1 MKKGNSKR
9 VLAGFLALLL
19 VATSFSWDFGE
30 TKAAETTSAGTEAAH
45 VKYNFVNMSAE
56 DKVAVESDFKAFV
69 ENSTEAKQFDEL
81 WSSGAEGL
89 RSTKTG
95 TGYWLRYNRAYKN
108 FKATIKIKPEYNI
121 AIVVGDANKITP
133 AAKDDP
139 AFQIWASSAT
149 QINYRGAGKD
159 MVSKSG
165 LQLGDSQEYTI
176 NIRLENGKISVWI
189 EETGTEFVNKIAV
202 NSEFPDEVTIAFR
215 FNRSATA
222 SEKGGYK
229 SLEVQD
235 LDAVEEGYVDFDYI
249 DPITLQG
256 YTATQFDKSDNYAIL
271 GQNQPVDTYWF
282 SGKSATVNGTTL
294 SSGNTG
300 LKSNATEAAG
310 TAQIM
315 TTPYAYKDF
324 KLSTEVYYGVNT
336 GVIVGP
342 KNVYP
347 RTVADYSSISV
358 IFANNRLQLG
368 GAFDYSTAKVTGE
381 DAGAW
386 SVYQTNTGIFVFDK
400 TRSNT
405 NPLTT
410 NGVYKLNM
418 YMLAGELT
426 VWVDGYDALLTVCVA
441 DHYEAGNVTLV
452 SHRYN
457 NVGGGFKSLAVED
470 ATPDS
475 YEYDFKNVDVAELEK
490 AGFTSTMYNRGDSS
504 YAVVGEPEQ
513 KVSEHWFSG
522 AYSSTSGV
530 TAPTTGLKTKS
541 PDSEGRAVA
550 LNVPYVYENYK
561 MSAEIHYGYGVG
573 IMIGPKNTYA
583 TASSNAIRAYFANSQ
598 VQIGGAADFSTV
610 NGTPWSTSGTT
621 GIFRPAALSGNT
633 TYTLNMQMKNGVV
646 TIWLDGYSGGVSFKV
661 AERFQAEN
669 IALVALKYNQDGGG
683 IESLKVQNLDAE
695 KNQVEKQEDF
705 NFIDPAV
712 LSQKGFTSTRFD
724 IDNNHNVVEGA
735 VDQPVESHWF
745 SGNGSDTP
753 YGTAA
758 VATKNIGLKTNV
770 AASHRTRTVLN
781 TPYKYENFKVSLSVY
796 WGADT
801 GIVVGEKNVF
811 PMGNAGESGF
821 RIYFNANQLQIIGT
835 GLNYSTA
842 TVVGG
847 TGTFSGSGPYLFKP
861 ASDYTR
867 TRAAVYK
874 LNIELLDGIL
884 SVSLDG
890 YESVLKVAVSDTFK
904 NENIGLISRQYDG
917 DGGGLCSFEI
927 QELERILNTGTTVDV
942 DGYTDFDYVNTAVF
956 DEKGFT
962 ATQFN
967 TSGYSVAGEVDQP
980 VSAYWAAGKDVPSG
994 NIGLKPKVT
1003 ASESKMTILNTPYT
1017 YENFRISTEVYWG
1030 ANTGIV
1036 LGAKNVFP
1044 TSNIDSGVRI
1054 YFNANQIQ
1062 LVGGGLDYDSKVVSG
1077 SSATWNFG
1085 YAPSYIFKPAADFTP
1100 SDTAVGEVYKLNVEM
1115 KDGILTVWVDGYDG
1129 VLTIKTK
1136 ETFKQESIA
1145 LMARNY
1151 DGDGGGLKSLKV
1163 EELED
1168 IVMSYT
1174 AEQFASCRSGDTY
1187 TAPEYKDYL
1196 FAGWFTDQACGKES
1210 AIAVDAKTVE
1220 TTVYAKFVPRYVL
1233 DVKAQISAHL
1243 SDTNP
1248 TDDGTGAI
1256 RFVTSIDTLN
1266 YSQVGFNI
1274 SYDKGDGNGIQNK
1287 TSASNKVYKELFAT
1301 IGDTNSET
1309 IEYNPKIE
1317 FCKTSEFFKACTV
1330 RNISADLYDME
1341 FTVTPFWETMD
1352 GTIVNGDAVVKT
1364 VDQGINSVKLNG
1376 KTALFIGDSIQ
1387 AGHNTSD
1394 DQAGYTLKGW
1404 AQRLE
1409 RYGLVSE
1416 NVAQKG
1422 WALTNKDISGRSQ
1435 IVTQLDSATKT
1446 DYDFVILEGGVNDVR
1461 IDQDTQNP
1469 DITIDWGTINEDPNA
1484 AFTDD
1489 NIAGAMQ
1496 DLIVKTQAKFPNA
1509 KIVYIINHYFGANAT
1524 NMKNYVAMVKD
1535 ACRVHDIDYIDLSD
1549 TESYPT
1555 LEPLTQKSA
1564 EYIPD
1569 NLHPS
1574 AAGYELSTPII
1585 ATCLR
1590 KLATG
1595 EVADTVY
1602 VSAAGT
1608 DSKGYG
1614 TKENPYQ
1621 SLNYAVNQVADGGT
1635 VYVQGTVASGYN
1647 FTGSTGV
1654 KSYYL
1659 GGAEKDTEK
1668 TNAKQITIKGE
1679 DATSSLIDF
1688 SGAAQLR
1695 FNMAVTLENI
1705 QVKWPTSRIYAEGN
1719 RFTVADTVVQTADSS
1734 TAAVFGGSAT
1744 HDVDRTDVKLYA
1756 GDYKV
1761 IVGGQVSRNVGE
1773 THLTLGKKV
1782 NSKADPTS
1790 HDFWTGYRVYG
1801 GSYSEGAAATVT
1813 GDTYVT
1819 IEDGAKMN
1827 WLFGAGGIGGDN
1839 IKTKSVVN
1847 GETHVELK
1855 GGEVYGIYG
1864 GGYSNTAAKT
1874 HVVVTGGT
1882 VYQIFGGNQEYDM
1895 TGDTDVQI
1903 LGGTIK
1909 RRVYGGNYNNYE
1921 DGNWKGA
1928 FKVTG
1933 NTSVAIGPN
1942 AVFSFTDNDQGIFAC
1957 SRYGSAFESEKGTVI
1972 FLDNCYNSKNGYL
1985 GSQDLAG
1992 GIVVGTPKYHYLV
2005 NAGTNGKVYA
2015 AGNSIKVIPNDGYT
2029 AVVTSDGTALEQ
2041 NADGSYALP
2050 DLGSAASKTIN
2061 VTFNAN

>member
-56 DKVAVESDFKAFV
+56 DKVVVESDFKAFV

-159 MVSKSG
+159 TVQKTG
-165 LQLGDSQEYTI
+165 LKLGDSQEYTI
-176 NIRLENGKISVWI
+176 NIRLENGKVSVWI

-235 LDAVEEGYVDFDYI
+235 LDAAEEGYVDFDYI

-256 YTATQFDKSDNYAIL
+256 YTATQFNKSDNYAIL
-271 GQNQPVDTYWF
+271 GQDQPVDTYWF

-300 LKSNATEAAG
+300 LKSNATEAAS

-368 GAFDYSTAKVTGE
+368 GAFDYTTAKVTGE

-400 TRSNT
+400 TRSNE

-418 YMLAGELT
+418 QLVAGELT

-530 TAPTTGLKTKS
+530 TAPTMGLKTKS
-541 PDSEGRAVA
+541 PESDKRAVA
-550 LNVPYVYENYK
+550 LNVPHVYENYK
-561 MSAEIHYGYGVG
+561 VSAEIHYGYGVG

-583 TASSNAIRAYFANSQ
+583 TATSNAIRAYFANSQ

-621 GIFRPAALSGNT
+621 GIFKPAALSVNT

-695 KNQVEKQEDF
+695 KNQVENQEDF

-753 YGTAA
+753 YGTAT

-781 TPYKYENFKVSLSVY
+781 TPYKYENFKASLSVY

-821 RIYFNANQLQIIGT
+821 RIYFNGNQLQIIGT
-835 GLNYSTA
+835 GLDYSTA

-847 TGTFSGSGPYLFKP
+847 TGTTSKSGNIYIFKP
-861 ASDYTR
+861 DSGYTI
-867 TRAAVYK
+867 TKAAVYK

-927 QELERILNTGTTVDV
+927 QELERTLNTGTTVDV
-942 DGYTDFDYVNTAVF
+942 DGYTDFDHVNTAVF

-967 TSGYSVAGEVDQP
+967 TSGYSVVGEADQP
-980 VSAYWAAGKDVPSG
+980 VSTYWAAGNDVISG
-994 NIGLKPKVT
+994 NAGLKPNVL
-1003 ASESKMTILNTPYT
+1003 ASEPKMTILNTPYT

-1044 TSNIDSGVRI
+1044 TGDVDSGVRI

-1077 SSATWNFG
+1077 NSATWNFG
-1085 YAPSYIFKPAADFTP
+1085 FAPSYIFKPASGFTI
-1100 SDTAVGEVYKLNVEM
+1100 TKGEVYKLNVEM
-1115 KDGILTVWVDGYDG
+1115 KDGVLTVWVDGYDG

-1187 TAPEYKDYL
+1187 TVPGYKDYL
-1196 FAGWFTDQACGKES
+1196 FAGWFTDQACEKES
-1210 AIAVDAKTVE
+1210 AIAADAKTVE
-1220 TTVYAKFVPRYVL
+1220 TAVYAKFVPRYVL
-1233 DVKAQISAHL
+1233 DVKAQVSANL
-1243 SDTNP
+1243 TNGEL

-1274 SYDKGDGNGIQNK
+1274 SYDKRDGNGIQNK

-1364 VDQGINSVKLNG
+1364 VDQGIDSVKLNG

-1435 IVTQLDSATKT
+1435 IVTQLDRATKT

-1461 IDQDTQNP
+1461 IDQDNSN
-1469 DITIDWGTINEDPNA
+1469 ITIDWGTINEDPNA

-1590 KLATG
+1590 KLVTG
-1595 EVADTVY
+1595 QTTNAVY
-1602 VSAAGT
+1602 VASTGKDAV
-1608 DSKGYG
+1608 GYG
-1614 TKENPYQ
+1614 TQAAPYAT
-1621 SLNYAVNQVADGGT
+1621 LNYAISQVADGGT
-1635 VYVQGTVASGYN
+1635 VYVNDTINCVNEADTATN
-1647 FTGSTGV
+1647 
-1654 KSYYL
+1654 KSFYL
-1659 GGAEKDTEK
+1659 GGTDQNDRVETNKKQVTIAGNGE
-1668 TNAKQITIKGE
+1668 NAKLDFTGTFFLRMNDAITLRDIK
-1679 DATSSLIDF
+1679 
-1688 SGAAQLR
+1688 
-1695 FNMAVTLENI
+1695 
-1705 QVKWPTSRIYAEGN
+1705 VKWPNRIYAAGN
-1719 RFTVADTVVQTADSS
+1719 RFTVEETVEQEAGMEPMI
-1734 TAAVFGGSAT
+1734 FGGSSK
-1744 HDVDRTDVKLYA
+1744 HDVDRTDLKLYA
-1756 GDYKV
+1756 GTYKMIIGGSTSKV
-1761 IVGGQVSRNVGE
+1761 IGE
-1773 THLTLGKKV
+1773 THVTVGKNV
-1782 NSKADPTS
+1782 NANIDATS
-1790 HDFWTGYRVYG
+1790 HDHNYLLFG
-1801 GSYSEGAAATVT
+1801 GSYSEGAVVT
-1813 GDTYVT
+1813 ISGNTYVT
-1819 IEDGAKMN
+1819 VEGGAKFN
-1827 WLFGAGGIGGDN
+1827 YIYGGGGNAGTANVDNKVQGETYVNYAGG
-1839 IKTKSVVN
+1839 TAVS
-1847 GETHVELK
+1847 
-1855 GGEVYGIYG
+1855 IYG
-1864 GGYSNTAAKT
+1864 GGYHLNKAANITKNRII
-1874 HVVVTGGT
+1874 VGGANVKITGGT
-1882 VYQIFGGNQEYDM
+1882 VEQVFGASEEEPM
-1895 TGDTDVQI
+1895 TGNANVEL
-1903 LGGTIK
+1903 LGGTIT
-1909 RRVYGGNYNNYE
+1909 RRVYGGCYNE
-1921 DGNWKGA
+1921 WDLGWKTSHSV
-1928 FKVTG
+1928 KG
-1933 NTSVAIGPN
+1933 NTTVTIGPDVIFN
-1942 AVFSFTDNDQGIFAC
+1942 LSNNDHGVLAGSRGASTFTDET
-1957 SRYGSAFESEKGTVI
+1957 STMV
-1972 FLDNCYNSKNGYL
+1972 FLGGCYNSQKSVL
-1985 GSQDLAG
+1985 GSSSFS
-1992 GIVVGTPKYHYLV
+1992 TPAYKYLV
-2005 NAGTNGKVYA
+2005 DAATNGTVSV

-2050 DLGSAASKTIN
+2050 DLESAASKTIN

>member
-19 VATSFSWDFGE
+19 VATSFSWNFGE
-30 TKAAETTSAGTEAAH
+30 TKAAEATENTMKSEATPSVKYDFESITDVSVLDEAFTAHKQGVAEADASVADNWYSAAAQVQAEGVTGDHVSWISGLKTKERLTTTSRRYLQ
-45 VKYNFVNMSAE
+45 YNN
-56 DKVAVESDFKAFV
+56 
-69 ENSTEAKQFDEL
+69 T
-81 WSSGAEGL
+81 
-89 RSTKTG
+89 
-95 TGYWLRYNRAYKN
+95 YKN
-108 FKATIKIKPEYNI
+108 FLLTVELYADSNTCV
-121 AIVVGDANKITP
+121 IVGNELP
-133 AAKDDP
+133 
-139 AFQIWASSAT
+139 SSGFPDENAGSFTVWGSSPT
-149 QINYRGAGKD
+149 QLNWRGAGKKT
-159 MVSKSG
+159 SNLTG
-165 LQLGDSQEYTI
+165 LKAGTAYTLH
-176 NIRLENGKISVWI
+176 IRVENGKLSAWVDGTNYTTSYTVNDKFP
-189 EETGTEFVNKIAV
+189 ETSYITLVQERKNANTSDGRYGA
-202 NSEFPDEVTIAFR
+202 
-215 FNRSATA
+215 
-222 SEKGGYK
+222 YK
-229 SLEVQD
+229 SFEIID
-235 LDAVEEGYVDFDYI
+235 LDAEGYANFDNADVSALMDFDS
-249 DPITLQG
+249 
-256 YTATQFDKSDNYAIL
+256 TQFNKTTKEPVAAE
-271 GQNQPVDTYWF
+271 QPVSTQWYT
-282 SGKSATVNGTTL
+282 GKSATLKVDEETSVAHSSTNVGIKPLADTNDTYNHFFNYNKTYRNFKFSTELYYRNNIGVVLGEKNLYPTSSSSAGIIFWFPANGTL
-294 SSGNTG
+294 AMTG
-300 LKSNATEAAG
+300 AVDG
-310 TAQIM
+310 
-315 TTPYAYKDF
+315 
-324 KLSTEVYYGVNT
+324 
-336 GVIVGP
+336 
-342 KNVYP
+342 
-347 RTVADYSSISV
+347 
-358 IFANNRLQLG
+358 
-368 GAFDYSTAKVTGE
+368 STAKVSG
-381 DAGAW
+381 
-386 SVYQTNTGIFVFDK
+386 TNTAFSGSGATYNFRFCAQADQ
-400 TRSNT
+400 
-405 NPLTT
+405 PTT
-410 NGVYKLNM
+410 GTAVKLNM
-418 YMLAGELT
+418 EL
-426 VWVDGYDALLTVCVA
+426 VDGKLTITIEGYDAVLTIGVA
-441 DHYEAGNVTLV
+441 AAYPERTTIALWTRNYT
-452 SHRYN
+452 SN
-457 NVGGGFKSLAVED
+457 NGGFKSFAVENLIH
-470 ATPDS
+470 
-475 YEYDFKNVDVAELEK
+475 EYDFTSTSVAELTDFTASQRDKTSKEFNFQNVIPSELWYKGTNNCLKATAGSATHVHFLYYNEK
-490 AGFTSTMYNRGDSS
+490 YDNYKATIQLRGAGNIGF
-504 YAVVGEPEQ
+504 VI
-513 KVSEHWFSG
+513 G
-522 AYSSTSGV
+522 AENVYPADQGA
-530 TAPTTGLKTKS
+530 APTTIAIWFPANMTF
-541 PDSEGRAVA
+541 
-550 LNVPYVYENYK
+550 
-561 MSAEIHYGYGVG
+561 
-573 IMIGPKNTYA
+573 
-583 TASSNAIRAYFANSQ
+583 AIR
-598 VQIGGAADFSTV
+598 GA
-610 NGTPWSTSGTT
+610 
-621 GIFRPAALSGNT
+621 I
-633 TYTLNMQMKNGVV
+633 
-646 TIWLDGYSGGVSFKV
+646 DG
-661 AERFQAEN
+661 
-669 IALVALKYNQDGGG
+669 
-683 IESLKVQNLDAE
+683 
-695 KNQVEKQEDF
+695 
-705 NFIDPAV
+705 
-712 LSQKGFTSTRFD
+712 
-724 IDNNHNVVEGA
+724 
-735 VDQPVESHWF
+735 
-745 SGNGSDTP
+745 
-753 YGTAA
+753 
-758 VATKNIGLKTNV
+758 
-770 AASHRTRTVLN
+770 
-781 TPYKYENFKVSLSVY
+781 
-796 WGADT
+796 
-801 GIVVGEKNVF
+801 
-811 PMGNAGESGF
+811 
-821 RIYFNANQLQIIGT
+821 
-835 GLNYSTA
+835 
-842 TVVGG
+842 
-847 TGTFSGSGPYLFKP
+847 
-861 ASDYTR
+861 SDYTCTENGQSVTKTLR
-867 TRAAVYK
+867 GTSIANVRYTDTNAKDGSEITAE
-874 LNIELLDGIL
+874 IEMI
-884 SVSLDG
+884 DG
-890 YESVLKVAVSDTFK
+890 YLTVSVGYATLKVKVSSIFPAEASIGFWSDDFAASK
-904 NENIGLISRQYDG
+904 NVGFE
-917 DGGGLCSFEI
+917 SFAIREV
-927 QELERILNTGTTVDV
+927 EVNTGTTVDV
-942 DGYTDFDYVNTAVF
+942 DGYTDFDHVNTAVF

-967 TSGYSVAGEVDQP
+967 TSGYSVVGEVDQP
-980 VSAYWAAGKDVPSG
+980 VSTYWAAGNDVISG
-994 NIGLKPKVT
+994 NAGLKPKVL
-1003 ASESKMTILNTPYT
+1003 ASENKMTILNTPYT
-1017 YENFRISTEVYWG
+1017 YTNFRMSTEVYWG

-1044 TSNIDSGVRI
+1044 TGDVDSGVRI

-1077 SSATWNFG
+1077 NSATWNFG
-1085 YAPSYIFKPAADFTP
+1085 FAPSYIFKPASGFTI
-1100 SDTAVGEVYKLNVEM
+1100 TKGEVYKLNVEM
-1115 KDGILTVWVDGYDG
+1115 KDGVLTVWVDGYDG

-1136 ETFKQESIA
+1136 DTFKQESIA
-1145 LMARNY
+1145 LMARSYN
-1151 DGDGGGLKSLKV
+1151 GDGGGLKSLKV

-1174 AEQFASCRSGDTY
+1174 AEQFASYRSGDTY

-1210 AIAVDAKTVE
+1210 AIAADAKTVE

>member
-202 NSEFPDEVTIAFR
+202 NSGFPDEVTIAFR

-235 LDAVEEGYVDFDYI
+235 LDAEGYANFDNADVSALTDFDS
-249 DPITLQG
+249 
-256 YTATQFDKSDNYAIL
+256 TQLNKTTKE
-271 GQNQPVDTYWF
+271 PVAAEQLVSTQWYM
-282 SGKSATVNGTTL
+282 GKSATLEVDEETSVAHSSTNVGIKPLADTNDAYNHFLNYNKTYRNFKFSTELYYRNNIGVVLGEKNLYPTSSSSAGIIFWFPANGTL
-294 SSGNTG
+294 AMTG
-300 LKSNATEAAG
+300 AVDG
-310 TAQIM
+310 
-315 TTPYAYKDF
+315 
-324 KLSTEVYYGVNT
+324 
-336 GVIVGP
+336 
-342 KNVYP
+342 
-347 RTVADYSSISV
+347 
-358 IFANNRLQLG
+358 
-368 GAFDYSTAKVTGE
+368 STAKVSG
-381 DAGAW
+381 
-386 SVYQTNTGIFVFDK
+386 TNTAFSGSGATYNFRFCAQADQ
-400 TRSNT
+400 
-405 NPLTT
+405 PTT
-410 NGVYKLNM
+410 GTAVKLNM
-418 YMLAGELT
+418 EL
-426 VWVDGYDALLTVCVA
+426 VDGKLTITIEGYDALLTIGVA
-441 DHYEAGNVTLV
+441 AAYPERTTIALWTRNYT
-452 SHRYN
+452 SN
-457 NVGGGFKSLAVED
+457 NGGFKSFAVENLIH
-470 ATPDS
+470 
-475 YEYDFKNVDVAELEK
+475 EYDFTSMSAEELTDFTASRRNASKVFDSQNVTPSELWYKGTNNCLKATAGEEKNGHFLYYNGKYDNYK
-490 AGFTSTMYNRGDSS
+490 ATIQLRGAGNIGFMIGKENAYPAD
-504 YAVVGEPEQ
+504 Q
-513 KVSEHWFSG
+513 G
-522 AYSSTSGV
+522 A
-530 TAPTTGLKTKS
+530 APTTIAIWFPANMTF
-541 PDSEGRAVA
+541 
-550 LNVPYVYENYK
+550 
-561 MSAEIHYGYGVG
+561 
-573 IMIGPKNTYA
+573 
-583 TASSNAIRAYFANSQ
+583 AIR
-598 VQIGGAADFSTV
+598 GA
-610 NGTPWSTSGTT
+610 
-621 GIFRPAALSGNT
+621 I
-633 TYTLNMQMKNGVV
+633 
-646 TIWLDGYSGGVSFKV
+646 DG
-661 AERFQAEN
+661 
-669 IALVALKYNQDGGG
+669 
-683 IESLKVQNLDAE
+683 
-695 KNQVEKQEDF
+695 
-705 NFIDPAV
+705 
-712 LSQKGFTSTRFD
+712 
-724 IDNNHNVVEGA
+724 
-735 VDQPVESHWF
+735 
-745 SGNGSDTP
+745 
-753 YGTAA
+753 
-758 VATKNIGLKTNV
+758 
-770 AASHRTRTVLN
+770 
-781 TPYKYENFKVSLSVY
+781 
-796 WGADT
+796 
-801 GIVVGEKNVF
+801 
-811 PMGNAGESGF
+811 
-821 RIYFNANQLQIIGT
+821 
-835 GLNYSTA
+835 
-842 TVVGG
+842 
-847 TGTFSGSGPYLFKP
+847 
-861 ASDYTR
+861 SDYTCTENGQSVTKTLGGTSIANVR
-867 TRAAVYK
+867 YTDTNAKDGSEITAE
-874 LNIELLDGIL
+874 IEMI
-884 SVSLDG
+884 DG
-890 YESVLKVAVSDTFK
+890 YLTVSVGYATLKVKVSSIFPA
-904 NENIGLISRQYDG
+904 EASIGLWSSDYAASKNVG
-917 DGGGLCSFEI
+917 FESFAIREV
-927 QELERILNTGTTVDV
+927 EVNTGTTVDV
-942 DGYTDFDYVNTAVF
+942 DGYTDFDHVNTAVF

-967 TSGYSVAGEVDQP
+967 TSGYTVAGEADQP
-980 VSAYWAAGKDVPSG
+980 VSTYWAAGNDVISG
-994 NIGLKPKVT
+994 NAGLKPKVL
-1003 ASESKMTILNTPYT
+1003 ASENKMTILNTPYT
-1017 YENFRISTEVYWG
+1017 YTNFRMSTEVYWG

-1044 TSNIDSGVRI
+1044 TGDVDSGVRI

-1077 SSATWNFG
+1077 NSATWNFG
-1085 YAPSYIFKPAADFTP
+1085 FAPSYIFKPASGFTI
-1100 SDTAVGEVYKLNVEM
+1100 TKGEVYKLNVEM
-1115 KDGILTVWVDGYDG
+1115 KDGVLTVWVDGYDG

-1174 AEQFASCRSGDTY
+1174 AEQFASYRSGDTY
-1187 TAPEYKDYL
+1187 TVPGYKDYL
-1196 FAGWFTDQACGKES
+1196 FAGWFTDQACEKES
-1210 AIAVDAKTVE
+1210 AIAADAKTVE
-1220 TTVYAKFVPRYVL
+1220 TAVYAKFVPRYVL
-1233 DVKAQISAHL
+1233 DVKAQVSANL
-1243 SDTNP
+1243 TNGEL

-1274 SYDKGDGNGIQNK
+1274 SYDKRDGNGIQNK

-1364 VDQGINSVKLNG
+1364 VDQGIDSVKLNG

-1394 DQAGYTLKGW
+1394 DRAGYTLKGW

-1435 IVTQLDSATKT
+1435 IVTQLDRATKT

-1496 DLIVKTQAKFPNA
+1496 DLIVKTQDKFPNA

-1590 KLATG
+1590 KLVTG
-1595 EVADTVY
+1595 QTTNAVY
-1602 VSAAGT
+1602 VASTGKDAV
-1608 DSKGYG
+1608 GYG
-1614 TKENPYQ
+1614 TQAAPYAT
-1621 SLNYAVNQVADGGT
+1621 LNYAISQVADGGT
-1635 VYVQGTVASGYN
+1635 VYVNDTINCVNEADTATN
-1647 FTGSTGV
+1647 
-1654 KSYYL
+1654 KSFYL
-1659 GGAEKDTEK
+1659 GGTDQNDRVETNKKQVTIAGNGE
-1668 TNAKQITIKGE
+1668 NAKLDFTGTFSLRMNDAITLRDIK
-1679 DATSSLIDF
+1679 
-1688 SGAAQLR
+1688 
-1695 FNMAVTLENI
+1695 
-1705 QVKWPTSRIYAEGN
+1705 VKWPNRIYAAGN
-1719 RFTVADTVVQTADSS
+1719 RFTVEETVEQEAGMEPMI
-1734 TAAVFGGSAT
+1734 FGGSSK
-1744 HDVDRTDVKLYA
+1744 HDVDRTDLKLYA
-1756 GDYKV
+1756 GTYKMIIGGSTSEV
-1761 IVGGQVSRNVGE
+1761 IGE
-1773 THLTLGKKV
+1773 THVTVGKNV
-1782 NSKADPTS
+1782 NANIDATS
-1790 HDFWTGYRVYG
+1790 HDHNYLLFG
-1801 GSYSEGAAATVT
+1801 GSYSEGAVVT
-1813 GDTYVT
+1813 ISGNTYVT
-1819 IEDGAKMN
+1819 VEGGAKFN
-1827 WLFGAGGIGGDN
+1827 YIYGGGGNAGTANVDNKVQGETYVNYAGG
-1839 IKTKSVVN
+1839 TAVS
-1847 GETHVELK
+1847 
-1855 GGEVYGIYG
+1855 IYG
-1864 GGYSNTAAKT
+1864 GGYHLNKAANITKNRIIVGGT
-1874 HVVVTGGT
+1874 NVKITGGT
-1882 VYQIFGGNQEYDM
+1882 VEQVFGASEEEPM
-1895 TGDTDVQI
+1895 TGNANVEL
-1903 LGGTIK
+1903 LGGTIT
-1909 RRVYGGNYNNYE
+1909 RRVYGGCYNE
-1921 DGNWKGA
+1921 WDLGWKTSHSV
-1928 FKVTG
+1928 KG
-1933 NTSVAIGPN
+1933 NTTVTIGPDVIFN
-1942 AVFSFTDNDQGIFAC
+1942 LSNNDHGVLAGSRGASTFTDET
-1957 SRYGSAFESEKGTVI
+1957 STMV
-1972 FLDNCYNSKNGYL
+1972 FLGGCYNSQKSVL
-1985 GSQDLAG
+1985 GSSSFS
-1992 GIVVGTPKYHYLV
+1992 TPAYKYLV
-2005 NAGTNGKVYA
+2005 DAATNGTVSV
-2015 AGNSIKVIPNDGYT
+2015 AGIAIKVVPNEGYT
-2029 AVVTSDGTALEQ
+2029 AVVTSDGAALEQ
-2041 NADGSYALP
+2041 NADGSYTLPAL
-2050 DLGSAASKTIN
+2050 DTATKTID
-2061 VTFNAN
+2061 VTFTAN